1 MTYFDTV
8 LSTLRQYLTVYGLNV
23 IGAMAILVLGRWAAK
38 IAQKI
43 IKRLMK
49 RGKVDETLIGFV
61 SNLAYITLLAFVVV
75 AALGKLGIQT
85 TSFIALLGAAGLA
98 IGLALQGSLSNFA
111 AGVLMIIFRPFR
123 VGDLIE
129 TAGCLGIVESIQIFT
144 TEIQTLDNKLIVI
157 PNAKITSD
165 NIINYTAK
173 ETRRV
178 DLVIGVSYA
187 DDLSKVKSA
196 IESVLN
202 GDKRILKDPAPTIG
216 VLELADSSVNFAV
229 RPWTKT
235 DDYWGVYFDTL
246 KAIKERFDA
255 DGISIPFPQMDVHI
269 AGQGA
274 SKDDAAR
281 MKDEG

>member
-1 MTYFDTV
+1 MTYFDTI
-8 LSTLRQYLTVYGLNV
+8 LSTLREYLTLYGLNI
-23 IGAMAILVLGRWAAK
+23 IGAVAILVLGRWAAK
-38 IAQKI
+38 IVQKI
-43 IKRLMK
+43 IKRLMV

-61 SNLAYITLLAFVVV
+61 SSLTYITLLAFVVV

-111 AGVLMIIFRPFR
+111 AGVLMIIFRPFK

-144 TEIQTLDNKLIVI
+144 TVIQTLDNKLIVI

-165 NIINYTAK
+165 NIINYTAN

-187 DDLSKVKSA
+187 DDLSKVKNA

-246 KAIKERFDA
+246 KTIKERFDA
-255 DGISIPFPQMDVHI
+255 DGISIPFPQMDVHL
-269 AGQGA
+269 AGQGGVTA
-274 SKDDAAR
+274 SA
-281 MKDEG
+281 G